1 VAAKTGWLDF
11 FPASLSAG
19 RMSEIEPAAVEADEL
34 TKLAALRERA
44 LKMLAEA
51 ADLPALEAC
60 RVELLGK
67 ASELA
72 RLLKELG
79 GLPAAERPIRAMLR
93 NALKDTINR
102 ELDARRTGLEEAA
115 LTARLSAERMDIS
128 APVRPEPLGLIHPI
142 SRTVEEIA
150 AIFGAMGFAVKEG
163 PDVEDDW
170 FAFGALNIPGHH
182 PARAMMD
189 TFYLNAS
196 IHAGTGERRALLR
209 PHTSSVQIRTML
221 DWARTEGRRG
231 AAAQPIR
238 IIVPGRTFRSD
249 HDATHSPMFHQFE
262 GLVIGRDIT
271 LAHLKGCLIDFLRA
285 FFNVPDLPV
294 RFRASYFPFT
304 EPSMEVDIG
313 WNRKS
318 GEIGKGAAAGGSD
331 WLEILGSG
339 MVHANVL
346 ANCGIDPREY
356 QGFAFG
362 VGIERIT
369 MLKHGIAD
377 LRNFYDND
385 VRWLRHYGFSPL
397 SPASLHEGI

>member
-1 VAAKTGWLDF
+1 
-11 FPASLSAG
+11 
-19 RMSEIEPAAVEADEL
+19 
-34 TKLAALRERA
+34 
-44 LKMLAEA
+44 
-51 ADLPALEAC
+51 
-60 RVELLGK
+60 
-67 ASELA
+67 
-72 RLLKELG
+72 
-79 GLPAAERPIRAMLR
+79 
-93 NALKDTINR
+93 
-102 ELDARRTGLEEAA
+102 
-115 LTARLSAERMDIS
+115 
-128 APVRPEPLGLIHPI
+128 
-142 SRTVEEIA
+142 
-150 AIFGAMGFAVKEG
+150 MGFAIKEG

-170 FAFGALNIPGHH
+170 YAFGALNVPSHH

-196 IHAGTGERRALLR
+196 MGERRALLR

-221 DWARTEGRRG
+221 DWAKAP
-231 AAAQPIR
+231 AAEREPIR

-285 FFNVPDLPV
+285 FFDIPDLPV

-304 EPSMEVDIG
+304 EPSLEVDIG
-313 WNRKS
+313 RDRKS
-318 GEIGKGAAAGGSD
+318 GEIGKGSD

-339 MVHANVL
+339 MVHPNVL

-362 VGIERIT
+362 VGIDRIT
-369 MLKHGIAD
+369 ILKHGMAD
-377 LRNFYDND
+377 MRPLFEND

-397 SPASLHEGI
+397 VSANLHEGI